1 LKTATVTIQGLVTD
15 IRFRQLPDGWDVAR
29 CAREIN
35 PQIPIVYISG
45 DGAPDWAS
53 KGVPD
58 SIMLE
63 KPFARAQLVMAI
75 SQLLNDRQIVMPA
88 T

>member
-1 LKTATVTIQGLVTD
+1 
-15 IRFRQLPDGWDVAR
+15 
-29 CAREIN
+29 
-35 PQIPIVYISG
+35 
-45 DGAPDWAS
+45 
-53 KGVPD
+53 
-58 SIMLE
+58 MLE